1 MMNALLDK
9 ELDRLDYNSDFH
21 FPLLR
26 ITKGVSLERISLSKE
41 TNLKSNWHSASESVG
56 FASPTT
62 QNSQWIDGGLSNNF
76 TLNTDIFSP
85 DNDGYND
92 VLSLNYNLDKEGLIA
107 NVAVYDGAGRMVK
120 LLVKNELLG
129 TSGQFLWDGVNE
141 NNQKA
146 AIGPYVIMVEIT
158 DIEGIVRR
166 IRKTCVLAVKL

>member
-1 MMNALLDK
+1 
-9 ELDRLDYNSDFH
+9 
-21 FPLLR
+21 
-26 ITKGVSLERISLSKE
+26 
-41 TNLKSNWHSASESVG
+41 
-56 FASPTT
+56 
-62 QNSQWIDGGLSNNF
+62 
-76 TLNTDIFSP
+76 
-85 DNDGYND
+85 
-92 VLSLNYNLDKEGLIA
+92 LNYNLDKEGLIA

-146 AIGPYVIMVEIT
+146 AIGPYVIVVEIT